1 MNRLRDN
8 RTQIVRTAVAGR
20 IAPVRF
26 HTETL
31 NIDRNGRLTL
41 LPGSGGINLDVHCGD
56 PVDQWLA
63 DHLMVGASI
72 EDAESLP
79 ASPGALHLLA
89 CLGNT
94 VRDAA
99 GRTIGVV
106 AGKRG
111 GLAPDFFPPNLV
123 AVEMPDTVAELLK
136 PSDRVVVEAYGRGLV
151 LTDRTELVLANLSP
165 SLLDAMPLREERDR
179 LVVDVTA
186 ILPARVAGA
195 GLGSDR
201 WIGDL
206 EITEMEPLIGNT
218 ASLHFGDLVA
228 FDGIDARTNRFFNPE
243 CVAIGA
249 VAHGPS
255 PAPGHGVGVTILMTG
270 PRSVLQ
276 PQIDSSSGFGAA
288 FRRLTHSIA
297 FATPDN
303 GH

>member
-1 MNRLRDN
+1 MNRPHDN
-8 RTQIVRTAVAGR
+8 RAQIVRTAVAGR
-20 IAPVRF
+20 IAPARF

-31 NIDRNGRLTL
+31 NFDRHGRLTL
-41 LPGSGGINLDVHCGD
+41 LPGSGGINLDVHCGE

-72 EDAESLP
+72 EDADTLP

-94 VRDAA
+94 VRDAT

-123 AVEMPDTVAELLK
+123 SVEMRDTIAELLK
-136 PSDRVVVEAYGRGLV
+136 PGDRVVVEAYGRGLM

-165 SLLDAMPLREERDR
+165 PLLDAMPLREERDR

-206 EITEMEPLIGNT
+206 EITEMEPLVGNV

-228 FDGIDARTNRFFNPE
+228 FDGIDARTNRFFDPG
-243 CVAIGA
+243 CVTIGA

-255 PAPGHGVGVTILMTG
+255 PAPGHGVGVTVLITG
-270 PRSVLQ
+270 PRDRLQ
-276 PQIDSSSGFGAA
+276 PHCESRSGFGEV
-288 FRRLTHSIA
+288 FRRLA
-297 FATPDN
+297 QE
-303 GH
+303 G